1 MKIVIRKLIPNPVA
15 ELPNHAS
22 EIWEKE
28 EILFGSGEV
37 IQLTAASGKGKT
49 SLLSIIYGLRHD
61 YRGSVLIDGK
71 DIRELRE
78 KERTRLRRT
87 TLSCVFQG
95 LELFDEL
102 SAMKNIQLKN
112 RQEKFKTRQEIML
125 MAERLEIAPFLEKE
139 CGKLSFG
146 QKQRVAIIRSL
157 CQPFQYLL
165 ADEIFSHLDDETG
178 RKASELISEEL
189 GKQGAGMLFTDLRET
204 GLFKF
209 DKSYRI

>member
-1 MKIVIRKLIPNPVA
+1 MKIVFRNLIPDPVA
-15 ELPNHAS
+15 ELPHHES
-22 EIWEKE
+22 EIWEKD
-28 EILFGSGEV
+28 EIVFDAGEI

-49 SLLSIIYGLRHD
+49 SLLAIIYGLRLD
-61 YRGSVLIDGK
+61 YQGSVLIDGK
-71 DIRELRE
+71 DIREFRE
-78 KERTRLRRT
+78 KERTRIRRSS
-87 TLSCVFQG
+87 LSVIFQG

-102 SAMKNIQLKN
+102 SAVKNIQLKN
-112 RQEKFKTRQEIML
+112 RQGKFKTRKEIMA

-157 CQPFQYLL
+157 CQPFGYLL
-165 ADEIFSHLDDETG
+165 ADEVFSHLDDQTAA
-178 RKASELISEEL
+178 KASELISEEL
-189 GKQGAGMLFTDLRET
+189 SLQGAGMLFTGLRES